1 MNIIKKIY
9 EWFYYLIDNTIT
21 KEEGD
26 KIAKV
31 KTKKTKT
38 IDDIADR
45 IVSERTEYRK
55 DTIVSILKMVNEVKL
70 EFFAQGEMVNDGIVI
85 FEPAIT
91 GTFVET
97 TNFNDEKNSCVIN
110 TRVTN
115 DVLRLIAQVK
125 GTYNG
130 LTVENGGASI
140 DGIIDSTT
148 GATTGEVTPGK
159 VITLNGK
166 KIRVVP
172 EEGETVESCITYT
185 DVVTQLVITQN
196 DPPVINDPSKL
207 VMQLPELNEGA
218 YTLTVKTLFS
228 SASATLKAPR
238 HITFK
243 TKLTVK

>member
-1 MNIIKKIY
+1 MSIIKKIY
-9 EWFYYLIDNTIT
+9 EWFYYLIDSPIT

-26 KIAKV
+26 RIARV

-45 IVSERTEYRK
+45 IVLERTEYRK

-70 EFFAQGEMVNDGIVI
+70 EFFTQGEMVNDGIVI

-91 GTFVET
+91 GTFVDT
-97 TNFNDEKNSCVIN
+97 TTFDEKKNTCVIN

-115 DVLRLIAQVK
+115 DVLRMAAQVK

-140 DGIIDSTT
+140 EGIVDSTT
-148 GATTGEVTPGK
+148 GATNGEVTPGK
-159 VITLNGK
+159 VITINGK
-166 KIRVVP
+166 KIRMVP

-185 DVVTQLVITQN
+185 DVATGLVINQN

-207 VMQLPELNEGA
+207 VMQLPALNEGS
-218 YTLTVKTLFS
+218 YTLTLKTLFS
-228 SASATLKAPR
+228 SNSTTLKAPR
-238 HITFK
+238 YITFK